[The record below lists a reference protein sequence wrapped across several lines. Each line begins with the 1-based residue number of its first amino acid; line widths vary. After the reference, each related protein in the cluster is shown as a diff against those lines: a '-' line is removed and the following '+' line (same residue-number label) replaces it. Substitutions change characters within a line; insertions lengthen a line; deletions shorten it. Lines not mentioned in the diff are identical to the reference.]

1 MNPPPTVRQ
10 ACGGGAEEGGD
21 AMYSQLNWSSLQPHL
36 HHVSRAQER
45 INDST
50 PPYYAFR
57 GSTQSTLPSPLLWN
71 EGLTVNLQHH
81 RLHLNHYMDLRG

>member
-1 MNPPPTVRQ
+1 MNLPPTLRQ

-21 AMYSQLNWSSLQPHL
+21 AMYSQLNRSSLQPHL

-50 PPYYAFR
+50 PP
-57 GSTQSTLPSPLLWN
+57 SLL
-71 EGLTVNLQHH
+71 
-81 RLHLNHYMDLRG
+81 RL